1 MRNPHRLGVAVIASM
16 LAVLALASTASA
28 AGNVPQGQG
37 LITNLEAGITS
48 LECTDPLITEV
59 IFPRGGG
66 GATWTIDGRM
76 YLLQS
81 IDVTGT
87 ITTPEGTFPA
97 EFSKTY
103 GNKAGL
109 TGDAVTCTFAQ
120 SAPGFEATG
129 TVTVVRVW

>member
-1 MRNPHRLGVAVIASM
+1 MINPRRLGVAVIASM
-16 LAVLALASTASA
+16 LAVLSLASTASA
-28 AGNVPQGQG
+28 AGKVPQGQG
-37 LITNLEAGITS
+37 LITSLEAGIAS

-59 IFPRGGG
+59 IFAGGG
-66 GATWTIDGRM
+66 GATWTTDGRM

-109 TGDAVTCTFAQ
+109 TGDTVSCTFAQ